1 MSSGHKGFHLAGII
15 PVSGQKLEFNMPW
28 HDCLMPLAP
37 DYLAIER
44 SVVECAYAG
53 CETIWVIC
61 NDDMQPLIRHR
72 LGDYVQD
79 PVMAFRGY
87 LNHYSRFEEQ
97 GSKPIPIYYVPI
109 HPDDR
114 NKKDCL
120 GWSVLYGAY
129 TSWKVARKLSKWL
142 TPSRFYVSFPYG
154 VYNPGMLREHRKQIS
169 SDKSFLLSHSG
180 KTVVDGEMLGFTF
193 TPEESKEL
201 TYEFKRS
208 ATSLYKNYPSD
219 GIVRDSKELERYSI
233 DERYSGRFYNIKDV
247 FGNLATEDTKIV
259 ELDGFWD
266 ISSWEGYCSFIS
278 QRGKDIKRPSE
289 NILKYKEFNGIG
301 VD

>member
-1 MSSGHKGFHLAGII
+1 MSGYTGFHLAGIL

-28 HDCLMPLAP
+28 HDSLMPIAP

-53 CETIWVIC
+53 CETIWIVC

-72 LGDYVQD
+72 LGDYVND
-79 PVMAFRGY
+79 PVMAYRGY
-87 LNHYSRFEEQ
+87 LNHWDKFQEQ

-109 HPDDR
+109 HPNDR

-129 TSWKVARKLSKWL
+129 TSWKIARRLSKWL
-142 TPSRFYVSFPYG
+142 VPSRFYVSFPYG
-154 VYNPGMLREHRKQIS
+154 VYDPSALRKYRKQIS
-169 SDKSFLLSHSG
+169 SNEGFLLSFDG
-180 KTVVDGEMLGFTF
+180 ETVVDGQMLGFTF
-193 TPEESKEL
+193 TPEQSKEL
-201 TYEFKRS
+201 TYEFKRN

-219 GIVRDSKELERYSI
+219 GMVKEKLDRYSI
-233 DERYSGRFYNIKDV
+233 EERYSGRFFSIKDI
-247 FGNLATEDTKIV
+247 FGTLDTSSVEIV
-259 ELDGFWD
+259 AINKSWD
-266 ISSWEGYCSFIS
+266 ISTWGGYCNYIS
-278 QRGKDIKRPSE
+278 EHGKDIQRPSE

-301 VD
+301 VDS